1 MANSRAELDHVE
13 VLYEKAK
20 AVERSLNRSVTKVF
34 LVAVNVDKEAYERA
48 RELGIEVLCGKVV
61 E

>member
-1 MANSRAELDHVE
+1 
-13 VLYEKAK
+13 
-20 AVERSLNRSVTKVF
+20 VF